1 MDGAPNEDRT
11 GPTEPATAEQ
21 ELQQALS
28 FLGHDARAGHS
39 STLALLDLQRIQ
51 SDPGSVAQLLA
62 RIEANARR
70 SLAAIDDFA
79 DLIRARRQ
87 VLRLEPF
94 ELTDLLIDVVAEAWT
109 AANQN
114 GVRILITPGPA
125 SVVVRADRGLV
136 ESALGK
142 LLRDAVGASA
152 AGSEISCSMSIEPR
166 EQVNDG
172 VIEIAEAAPA
182 AVDTR
187 VAAPRAS
194 RKVASSLSFAQGVAG
209 RHGGQVSQSVSEG
222 GRRTRFALR
231 MEDVSDSTSS

>member
-1 MDGAPNEDRT
+1 MDGATNNDRG

-51 SDPGSVAQLLA
+51 SDPGSLAKLLG

-70 SLAAIDDFA
+70 SLDAIDDFA

-87 VLRLEPF
+87 VLRLEPI
-94 ELTDLLIDVVAEAWT
+94 ELTDLLIEVVADAWT

-114 GVRILITPGPA
+114 GVRIQITPGPA
-125 SVVVRADRGLV
+125 SVVARADRGLV
-136 ESALGK
+136 GPALTK

-152 AGSEISCSMSIEPR
+152 TGSEIRCSVSIEAGDA
-166 EQVNDG
+166 V
-172 VIEIAEAAPA
+172 VEIAEAAA
-182 AVDTR
+182 ASIDER
-187 VAAPRAS
+187 AGAAPRAS
-194 RKVASSLSFAQGVAG
+194 RKVASSLSFARGVVE
-209 RHGGQVSQSVSEG
+209 RHGGQVSQSGGED

-231 MEDVSDSTSS
+231 LGDVSDSTSA